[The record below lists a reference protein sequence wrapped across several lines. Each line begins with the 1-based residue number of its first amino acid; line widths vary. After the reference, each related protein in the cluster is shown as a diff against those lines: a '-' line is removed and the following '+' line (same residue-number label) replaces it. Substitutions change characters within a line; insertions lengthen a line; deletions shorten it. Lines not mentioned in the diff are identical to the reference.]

1 MKELIRNILRE
12 DNRTEVVLN
21 YFRKLWQKDI
31 DSGNFPRI
39 PYIDIKRK
47 KLDSFYGD
55 IKVEYFDFV
64 GGKEKAFEYFEK
76 SIENKVLTDKDLS
89 KIIDF
94 RNSGAMS
101 PDTFTFKIYGVTSV
115 DYKDGEVDEIEFVF
129 DVLDGNF
136 EIDGGTFVTWSELM
150 SEEMDHLYNVVS
162 GWIRELIEDYVD
174 ETARSYGFNIISYGS
189 WT

>member
-1 MKELIRNILRE
+1 
-12 DNRTEVVLN
+12 
-21 YFRKLWQKDI
+21 
-31 DSGNFPRI
+31 
-39 PYIDIKRK
+39 
-47 KLDSFYGD
+47 
-55 IKVEYFDFV
+55 
-64 GGKEKAFEYFEK
+64 
-76 SIENKVLTDKDLS
+76 
-89 KIIDF
+89 
-94 RNSGAMS
+94 MS

-150 SEEMDHLYNVVS
+150 SEEMDHLYNDVS
-162 GWIRELIEDYVD
+162 GWIRGLIEDYVD